1 MREAER
7 QLGRLEAE
15 GQKRWRKQTTQARR
29 DAVRLLR
36 KLERAIEPAPKRKKT
51 PARKRKTSKA
61 GAES

>member
-1 MREAER
+1 MRDAER

-36 KLERAIEPAPKRKKT
+36 KLEKAIEPAPKKKA
-51 PARKRKTSKA
+51 PAPKRKTPKA
-61 GAES
+61 GA